1 VNGLSKREKCGVL
14 VVTELYLPI
23 ETTLNI
29 GQHIRIIKIIE
40 VMKKYKNRVQLQN
53 PMTKEWVKVNTKT
66 GRIIGR
72 KKTPWKNIKLA
83 KSKRALNN

>member
-1 VNGLSKREKCGVL
+1 
-14 VVTELYLPI
+14 
-23 ETTLNI
+23 
-29 GQHIRIIKIIE
+29 
-40 VMKKYKNRVQLQN
+40 MKKYKNRVQLQN